1 MKISNETKVGALASI
16 AIATL
21 IIGYG
26 LLKGNDFFSNENEF
40 YAKYDR
46 VDGLATSKPVLINGY
61 QIGRV
66 SKLTLLPSGKI
77 LVQFKINP
85 EYSIPKNTIARIE
98 SLDLLGSKA
107 VVFEL
112 GDGNNFAEN
121 GDTLNSHVETDLL
134 DQVEP
139 VQKKAEQIIARMD
152 SVLTSVNNTL
162 NPEFQRNF
170 DRSFASIARTLET
183 LEKTTKTVDG
193 LVNTQSSKISGIM
206 TNFESISNNFK
217 NNNVKINNI
226 MNNLDKVS
234 DDLTKANFTQT
245 IAEANKAVLDLQVIL
260 NKVNSGNGTLGQ
272 LINDEKMYINLNKAA
287 ENLDNL
293 MIDIKA
299 NPKRY
304 LNFSVFGG
312 KKSNP

>member
-1 MKISNETKVGALASI
+1 MKISNETKVGVLASI

-21 IIGYG
+21 ILGYSF
-26 LLKGNDFFSNENEF
+26 LKGNDLFSNENEF

-66 SKLTLLPSGKI
+66 SSLTLLPSGKI

-85 EYSIPKNTIARIE
+85 NYSIPKNTIARIE

-112 GDGNNFAEN
+112 GDGNNFAES
-121 GDTLNSHVETDLL
+121 GDTLNSHVQTDLM

-170 DRSFASIARTLET
+170 DRSFVSIARTLET

-193 LVNTQSSKISGIM
+193 LVNDQSSKISNIM
-206 TNFESISNNFK
+206 TNFESISTNFK
-217 NNNVKINNI
+217 NNNAKINSI

-234 DDLTKANFTQT
+234 DDLAKANFKQT
-245 IAEANKAVLDLQVIL
+245 IAEANQAVLDLQVIL
-260 NKVNSGNGTLGQ
+260 NKVNSGNGTLSQ
-272 LINDEKMYINLNKAA
+272 LINDEKMYINLNNAA
-287 ENLDNL
+287 ENLDKL
-293 MIDIKA
+293 MIDLKA

-304 LNFSVFGG
+304 VSFSVFGG
-312 KKSNP
+312 KKN